1 MHEITTQNSFPSL
14 FLWIRSVIRDVQLSI
29 SQETQE
35 NQITCVKCFCENA
48 IVCQGI
54 EVTILKVTEFM
65 YIQRKLTFETTLL
78 LKSFHDEYIIRSLT
92 E

>member
-14 FLWIRSVIRDVQLSI
+14 FLWVRSVIRDVQLSI
-29 SQETQE
+29 SQE

-48 IVCQGI
+48 IVSQG
-54 EVTILKVTEFM
+54 TILNVTEFM